1 MAKTAAGAEQTEQA
15 QALGARV
22 EAQYGRR
29 DEAIALG
36 AMYIANHLKKLA
48 AIVCI
53 TESGSTPLWMS
64 RSGASLPIVALSVQ
78 PKTLAR
84 MSLFRGVMPLAFDQ
98 PTDESMS
105 FVDQV
110 VVRQVADSLGL
121 PVDSQVLLTR
131 GDRLNTPGGTSTL
144 KIVSVEEAKR
154 ITDGD

>member
-1 MAKTAAGAEQTEQA
+1 
-15 QALGARV
+15 
-22 EAQYGRR
+22 
-29 DEAIALG
+29 
-36 AMYIANHLKKLA
+36 MYIANHLKKLA

-84 MSLFRGVMPLAFDQ
+84 MSLFRGVMPLAFDP

>member
-1 MAKTAAGAEQTEQA
+1 
-15 QALGARV
+15 
-22 EAQYGRR
+22 
-29 DEAIALG
+29 
-36 AMYIANHLKKLA
+36 
-48 AIVCI
+48 
-53 TESGSTPLWMS
+53 MS

-84 MSLFRGVMPLAFDQ
+84 MSLFRGVMPLAFDP

-144 KIVSVEEAKR
+144 KIISVEEAKR

>member
-1 MAKTAAGAEQTEQA
+1 MLLK
-15 QALGARV
+15 
-22 EAQYGRR
+22 
-29 DEAIALG
+29 
-36 AMYIANHLKKLA
+36 MANHLKKLA

-53 TESGSTPLWMS
+53 TDSGSTPLWMS
-64 RSGASLPIVALSVQ
+64 RSGASLPIVALSVR

-84 MSLFRGVMPLAFDQ
+84 MSLFRGVMPLAFAP
-98 PTDESMS
+98 PTAESMS

-110 VVRQVADSLGL
+110 VVRQVAESLGL

-144 KIVSVEEAKR
+144 KIVSIEEAKR